1 MKKMGY
7 TVAEKALGRAAGYNA
22 RANEVVTVEPDFC
35 MSHDNTGPIS
45 RTFKKIG
52 VKNVWKPERLVVI
65 LDHGVPAPSSDHAVN
80 HKEAREFMAEQGAPH
95 FFDVTSAGGVC
106 HQKFCEEGFALP
118 GIVVIGSDS
127 HTCTYGA
134 FGTFAT
140 GIGRSEMAAAW
151 ATGKIWFK
159 VPESMKIN
167 VSGKFKKGV
176 TPKDFILKAMGDV
189 KSDGAD
195 YMSVEFHGSGIT
207 DMSIAGRMTLCNLGI
222 EMGAKNAVC
231 APDQKTLDYIKNRE
245 KTEDWEALWADP
257 DAVYAK
263 ELSYDLGDIAPG
275 VAKPHTVDNYASIDE
290 VKGTKVDQAFLGSC
304 TNGRLEDLREAASVL
319 KGKKVAVRTIVIPA
333 SWNIYREAIRDGTI
347 ETLLDAGCIIC
358 NSGCGPC
365 LGAHMGTLAPG
376 EVCVSTANRNFK
388 GRMGNKD
395 SFIYL
400 ASPYTVAISAI
411 KGELSDPR
419 EAF

>member
-1 MKKMGY
+1 MGK
-7 TVAEKALGRAAGYNA
+7 TFAEKALGKAVGRPVN
-22 RANEVVTVEPDFC
+22 ANEVVTVEPDFC

-80 HKEAREFMAEQGAPH
+80 HKEAMEFMKEQGAPH
-95 FFDVTSAGGVC
+95 FYGVNSEGGVC
-106 HQKFCEEGFALP
+106 HQKFPEEGFALP
-118 GIVVIGSDS
+118 GLVVIGSDS

-151 ATGKIWFK
+151 ATGQIWFK

-167 VSGKFKKGV
+167 VTGTFSKGV
-176 TPKDFILKAMGDV
+176 AAKDFILKVMGDV

-195 YMSVEFHGSGIT
+195 YMSVEFHGDGIAN
-207 DMSIAGRMTLCNLGI
+207 MSIAERMTLCNLGI
-222 EMGAKNAVC
+222 EMGAKNAAC
-231 APDQKTLDYIKNRE
+231 APDRKVLDYIKGKE
-245 KTEDWEALWADP
+245 KAKNWEALWADP

-263 ELSYDLGDIAPG
+263 EFSYDLKDIVPG
-275 VAKPHTVDNYASIDE
+275 VAKPHTVDNYAPIDE
-290 VKGTKVDQAFLGSC
+290 VKGQKIDQAFLGSC
-304 TNGRLEDLREAASVL
+304 TNGRIEDLHAAAQVL
-319 KGKKVAVRTIVIPA
+319 KGKKVAVRMIVIPA
-333 SWNIYREAIRDGTI
+333 SWNVYREAMHDGTLD
-347 ETLLDAGCIIC
+347 TLLDAGCIVC

-376 EVCVSTANRNFK
+376 EACISTANRNFK

-395 SFIYL
+395 SFIFL
-400 ASPYTVAISAI
+400 ASPYTVAASALTGKI
-411 KGELSDPR
+411 SDPR
-419 EAF
+419 EAL